1 MGYKSRQGQR
11 PRKRQRI
18 GILYRVPHISFS
30 NTEQGSWQIGQIFT
44 ERTLNK
50 QVAQGFF
57 FFSFPGHYTLKEA
70 EKSYNEQAKDC
81 ICVIYK
87 LRIRVHLLKPEE
99 EECLL
104 QRAFEVKLF
113 RT

>member
-1 MGYKSRQGQR
+1 M
-11 PRKRQRI
+11 
-18 GILYRVPHISFS
+18 
-30 NTEQGSWQIGQIFT
+30 FT

-57 FFSFPGHYTLKEA
+57 FFFPFPGHYTLKEA